1 MTPEQLEILLQQYG
15 SNVSQDD
22 YDESSEPA
30 GVRED
35 RVTRLAPVL
44 SICQEAWASRSDE
57 LDVLA
62 QKLGDGSRDVAWRVP
77 LGQSGILDLF
87 LEILAEDGLS
97 QGLKVHALRLIG
109 NSCADTD
116 ENRGRVVAENRLAS
130 VARQLSDES
139 LIPFTIPVLYNILV
153 DYEPAQKLASQ
164 SRLSDKLIALLS
176 SPVLSKYEVFVPYFC
191 KMLALLVSQEGEA
204 AVANPVTVE
213 TLLKLAN
220 SPPFIQDVDD
230 FVALTGVAA
239 AYLASEAFQSRL
251 ISTNQMQLFMDAFR
265 HAYAGI
271 DPQQL
276 LEDQETSTQ
285 VKQLRTALLTALADL
300 SGNDGFSEHYP
311 LSSSVPQT
319 LLSWTRGDVPLLQA
333 AGCLALGNLARSD
346 ELSLGLV
353 QREQVHVP
361 LIERLSDTATT
372 DSQLLHSALSFLK
385 NLAIPAQNK
394 PALGDLLSPTCVPRI
409 YSMDTLPQVQFAA
422 VSLTRLLVVNCPQNV
437 HRICTPLS
445 ADPSSPNHERTS
457 VSNIVSLFDRS
468 DAEPTRLEAS
478 RAIAALCRV
487 VHSTTPLSD
496 VLPDWEET
504 NLAISDDSD
513 AKAPS
518 GGARPDQVAQSDDEK
533 RRSRFYQTHDLVKP
547 LAFLVTQQKW
557 PTLRSEAWF
566 VLALMSRSRDGAAL
580 IINMLLVFPAMNVL
594 METVTGRKGQ
604 LDESDGVE
612 QLQDSP
618 SAASVDPSPSSLTAG
633 LQLEPQQV
641 DPKQQASMA
650 KIDRENALILCTE
663 LLRNWEDSLPPLRL
677 SLLQDL
683 VKEGTE
689 LVAADR
695 ARA

>member
-22 YDESSEPA
+22 YDEASEPV

-35 RVTRLAPVL
+35 RAARLAPVL
-44 SICQEAWASRSDE
+44 RICQEAWASRSDE
-57 LDVLA
+57 LDLLA

-97 QGLKVHALRLIG
+97 QGLKVHSLRLIG

-116 ENRGRVVAENRLAS
+116 ENRGRLVADNRLNS
-130 VARQLSDES
+130 VIRQLSDES
-139 LIPFTIPVLYNILV
+139 LIPFTIPVLYNIMV
-153 DYEPAQKLASQ
+153 DYEPAQKLGSQ
-164 SRLSDKLIALLS
+164 SQLSGKLIGLLS
-176 SPVLSKYEVFVPYFC
+176 SPVLSKYVAFVPYFC
-191 KMLALLVSQEGEA
+191 KILALLVSQEGEPA
-204 AVANPVTVE
+204 AADPATVV

-220 SPPFIQDVDD
+220 NPPFKEDADD
-230 FVALTGVAA
+230 FMALTGVAA
-239 AYLASEAFQSRL
+239 AYLASEAFQSRI
-251 ISTNQMQLFMDAFR
+251 ISDNQMGLFMDAFT
-265 HAYAGI
+265 HAHANI

-276 LEDQETSTQ
+276 EDQDTAAQ
-285 VKQLRTALLTALADL
+285 VKQLRTALITTLADL
-300 SGNDGFSEHYP
+300 SANDAFSKHYQ
-311 LSSSVPQT
+311 LSSPISQI
-319 LLSWTRGDVPLLQA
+319 LLSWIRGSTPLLQA

-346 ELSLGLV
+346 EVSLGLV
-353 QREQVHVP
+353 QREQVHIP
-361 LIERLSDTATT
+361 LIQLLSNSETT

-394 PALGDLLSPTCVPRI
+394 PSLGDLLSPTCVPRI

-422 VSLTRLLVVNCPQNV
+422 VSLTRLLLVNCPQNV
-437 HRICTPLS
+437 RRICTPLS
-445 ADPSSPNHERTS
+445 ADPASPNHERTS
-457 VSNIVSLFDRS
+457 VSGIVSLFDRS

-487 VHSTTPLSD
+487 LHSATPLSD
-496 VLPDWEET
+496 ILPDWEEV
-504 NLAISDDSD
+504 NFSMPDDAA

-518 GGARPDQVAQSDDEK
+518 EGDQPSQFLRSDDEK
-533 RRSRFYQTHDLVKP
+533 RRGQFYQRHAIDKA
-547 LAFLVTQQKW
+547 LAFL
-557 PTLRSEAWF
+557 AWF

-580 IINMLLVFPAMNVL
+580 IINLLLVFPSMNVL
-594 METVTGRKGQ
+594 METITGRKGQ
-604 LDESDGVE
+604 GDGADDTM
-612 QLQDSP
+612 QLQASP
-618 SAASVDPSPSSLTAG
+618 SAASVEPGLSALTAG

-663 LLRNWEDSLPPLRL
+663 LLRNWEDALPPLRL

-683 VKEGTE
+683 IKEGTE

-695 ARA
+695 AKA